1 MFFIKKTFDMFGTSK
16 GLRLSLNNYSN
27 LFKKELVFDIAF
39 HLPFTYI
46 CKLVKLKPLFFLD
59 QI

>member
-1 MFFIKKTFDMFGTSK
+1 MFETSK

-46 CKLVKLKPLFFLD
+46 CKLVKLQPLFFLG